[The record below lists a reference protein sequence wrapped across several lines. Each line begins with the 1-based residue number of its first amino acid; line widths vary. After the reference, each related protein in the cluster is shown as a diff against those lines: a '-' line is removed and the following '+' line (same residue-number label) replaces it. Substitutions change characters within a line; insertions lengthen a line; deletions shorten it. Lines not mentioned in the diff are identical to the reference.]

1 MGEEHTNDQGNEQMS
16 EQADHVEMQPVGA
29 ELTFT
34 LEDDQGNEVEC
45 KMLYTFHASHN
56 DKYYLVYTTGK
67 QLEGGEEV
75 SAFRYIP
82 EELEALIK
90 GEEVDVHLEPLA
102 TEVEW
107 AIVADTLRRVSA
119 EGSTV
124 DASSV
129 TSNSNLLSPEE
140 N

>member
-1 MGEEHTNDQGNEQMS
+1 MGEERDTVQTE
-16 EQADHVEMQPVGA
+16 EQADQVEMQPAGA
-29 ELTFT
+29 ELTFS
-34 LEDDQGNEVEC
+34 LEDDQGNEMQC
-45 KMLYTFHASHN
+45 KLLYTFHASHN
-56 DKYYLVYTTGK
+56 DKYYLVYTIENQG
-67 QLEGGEEV
+67 EESEEV

-90 GEEVDVHLEPLA
+90 GEDVDVHLEPLA

-107 AIVADTLRRVSA
+107 SIVADTLRRVAA

-129 TSNSNLLSPEE
+129 TSNDSLLAEEE

>member
-1 MGEEHTNDQGNEQMS
+1 MGEERDTVQTE
-16 EQADHVEMQPVGA
+16 EQADQVEMQPAGA

-34 LEDDQGNEVEC
+34 LEDDQGNEMQC
-45 KMLYTFHASHN
+45 KLLYTFHASHN
-56 DKYYLVYTTGK
+56 DKYYLVYTIDD
-67 QLEGGEEV
+67 QQEGTEEV

-90 GEEVDVHLEPLA
+90 GEDVDVHLEPLA
-102 TEVEW
+102 MEVEW
-107 AIVADTLRRVSA
+107 SIVADTLRRVAA

-129 TSNSNLLSPEE
+129 TSNDGLLSEE
-140 N
+140 EA

>member
-1 MGEEHTNDQGNEQMS
+1 MGEERDTVQTE
-16 EQADHVEMQPVGA
+16 EQADQVEMQPAGA
-29 ELTFT
+29 ELTFS
-34 LEDDQGNEVEC
+34 LEDDQGNEMQC
-45 KMLYTFHASHN
+45 KLLYTFHASHN
-56 DKYYLVYTTGK
+56 DKYYLVYTIEDQG
-67 QLEGGEEV
+67 EESEEV

-90 GEEVDVHLEPLA
+90 GEDVDVHLEPLA

-107 AIVADTLRRVSA
+107 SIVADTLRRIAA

-129 TSNSNLLSPEE
+129 TSSDSLLSEEE

>member
-1 MGEEHTNDQGNEQMS
+1 MAVRGEERDTVQTE
-16 EQADHVEMQPVGA
+16 EQADQVEMQPAGA

-34 LEDDQGNEVEC
+34 LEDDQGNEMQC
-45 KMLYTFHASHN
+45 KLLYTFHASHN
-56 DKYYLVYTTGK
+56 DKYYLVYTIDD
-67 QLEGGEEV
+67 QQEGTEEV

-90 GEEVDVHLEPLA
+90 GEDVDVHLEPLA

-107 AIVADTLRRVSA
+107 SIVADTLRRVAA

-129 TSNSNLLSPEE
+129 TSNDGLLSEE
-140 N
+140 EA

>member
-1 MGEEHTNDQGNEQMS
+1 MGEERDTVQTE
-16 EQADHVEMQPVGA
+16 EQADQVEMQPAGA
-29 ELTFT
+29 ELTFS
-34 LEDDQGNEVEC
+34 LEDDQGNEMQC
-45 KMLYTFHASHN
+45 KLLYTFHASHN
-56 DKYYLVYTTGK
+56 DKYYLVYTIENQG
-67 QLEGGEEV
+67 EESEEV

-90 GEEVDVHLEPLA
+90 GEDVDVHLEPLA
-102 TEVEW
+102 TEVELS
-107 AIVADTLRRVSA
+107 IVADTLRRVAA

-129 TSNSNLLSPEE
+129 TSNDSLLAEEE

>member
-1 MGEEHTNDQGNEQMS
+1 MGEERDTAQTE
-16 EQADHVEMQPVGA
+16 EQADQVEMQPAGA

-34 LEDDQGNEVEC
+34 LEDDQGNEMQC
-45 KMLYTFHASHN
+45 KLLYTFHASHN
-56 DKYYLVYTTGK
+56 DKYYLVYTIDD
-67 QLEGGEEV
+67 QQEGTEEV

-90 GEEVDVHLEPLA
+90 GEDVDVHLEPLA

-107 AIVADTLRRVSA
+107 SIVADTLRRVAA

-129 TSNSNLLSPEE
+129 TSNDGLLSEE
-140 N
+140 EA

>member
-1 MGEEHTNDQGNEQMS
+1 MGEERDTVQTE
-16 EQADHVEMQPVGA
+16 EQADQVEMQPAGA

-34 LEDDQGNEVEC
+34 LEDDQGNEMQC
-45 KMLYTFHASHN
+45 KLLYTFHASHN
-56 DKYYLVYTTGK
+56 DKYYLVYTIDD
-67 QLEGGEEV
+67 QQEGTEEV

-90 GEEVDVHLEPLA
+90 GEDVDVHLEPLA

-107 AIVADTLRRVSA
+107 SIVADTLRRVAA

-129 TSNSNLLSPEE
+129 TSNDGLLSEE
-140 N
+140 EA

>member
-1 MGEEHTNDQGNEQMS
+1 MGEERDTVQTE
-16 EQADHVEMQPVGA
+16 EQADQVEMQPAGA

-34 LEDDQGNEVEC
+34 LEDDQGNEMQC
-45 KMLYTFHASHN
+45 KLLYTFHASHN
-56 DKYYLVYTTGK
+56 DKYYLVYTIDD
-67 QLEGGEEV
+67 QQEGTEEV

-90 GEEVDVHLEPLA
+90 GEDVDVHLEPLA

-107 AIVADTLRRVSA
+107 SIVADTLRRVAA
-119 EGSTV
+119 EGSTG

-129 TSNSNLLSPEE
+129 TSNDGLLSEE
-140 N
+140 EA

>member
-1 MGEEHTNDQGNEQMS
+1 MGEERDTVQTE
-16 EQADHVEMQPVGA
+16 EQADQVEMQPAGA
-29 ELTFT
+29 ELTFS
-34 LEDDQGNEVEC
+34 LEDDQGNEMQC
-45 KMLYTFHASHN
+45 KLLYTFHASHN
-56 DKYYLVYTTGK
+56 DKHYLVYTIENQG
-67 QLEGGEEV
+67 EESEEV

-90 GEEVDVHLEPLA
+90 GEDVDVHLEPLA

-107 AIVADTLRRVSA
+107 SIVADTLRRVAA

-129 TSNSNLLSPEE
+129 TSNDSLLAEEE

>member
-1 MGEEHTNDQGNEQMS
+1 MGEERDTVQTE
-16 EQADHVEMQPVGA
+16 EQADQVEMQPAGA

-34 LEDDQGNEVEC
+34 LEDDQGNEMQC
-45 KMLYTFHASHN
+45 KLLYTFHASHN
-56 DKYYLVYTTGK
+56 DKYYLVYTIDD
-67 QLEGGEEV
+67 QQEGTEEV

-90 GEEVDVHLEPLA
+90 GEDVDVHLEPLA

-107 AIVADTLRRVSA
+107 SIVADTLRRVAA

-129 TSNSNLLSPEE
+129 TSNAGLLSEE
-140 N
+140 EA

>member
-1 MGEEHTNDQGNEQMS
+1 MGEERDTVQTE
-16 EQADHVEMQPVGA
+16 EQADQVEMQPAGA
-29 ELTFT
+29 ELTFS
-34 LEDDQGNEVEC
+34 LEDDQGNEMQC
-45 KMLYTFHASHN
+45 KLLYTFHASHN
-56 DKYYLVYTTGK
+56 DKYYLVYTIENQG
-67 QLEGGEEV
+67 EESEEV

-90 GEEVDVHLEPLA
+90 GEDVDVHLEPLA

-107 AIVADTLRRVSA
+107 SIVADTLRRIAA

-129 TSNSNLLSPEE
+129 TSSDSLLAEEE

>member
-1 MGEEHTNDQGNEQMS
+1 MGEERDTVQTE
-16 EQADHVEMQPVGA
+16 EQADQVEMQPAGA
-29 ELTFT
+29 ELTFS
-34 LEDDQGNEVEC
+34 LEDDQGNEMQC
-45 KMLYTFHASHN
+45 KLLYTFHASHN
-56 DKYYLVYTTGK
+56 DKYYLVYTIEDQG
-67 QLEGGEEV
+67 EESEEV

-90 GEEVDVHLEPLA
+90 GEDVDVHLEPLA

-107 AIVADTLRRVSA
+107 SIVADTLRRVAA

-129 TSNSNLLSPEE
+129 TSNDSLLSEEE

>member
-1 MGEEHTNDQGNEQMS
+1 MGEERDTVQTE
-16 EQADHVEMQPVGA
+16 EQADQVEMQPAGA
-29 ELTFT
+29 ELTFS
-34 LEDDQGNEVEC
+34 LEDDQGNEMQC
-45 KMLYTFHASHN
+45 KLLYTFHASHN
-56 DKYYLVYTTGK
+56 DKYYLVYTIEDQG
-67 QLEGGEEV
+67 EESEEV

-90 GEEVDVHLEPLA
+90 GEDVDVHLEPLA

-107 AIVADTLRRVSA
+107 SIVADTLRRIAA

-129 TSNSNLLSPEE
+129 TSNDSLLAEEE

>member
-1 MGEEHTNDQGNEQMS
+1 MGEERDTVQTE
-16 EQADHVEMQPVGA
+16 EQAYQVEMQPAGA

-34 LEDDQGNEVEC
+34 LEDDQGNEMQC
-45 KMLYTFHASHN
+45 KLLYTFHASHN
-56 DKYYLVYTTGK
+56 DKYYLVYTIDD
-67 QLEGGEEV
+67 QQEGTEEV

-90 GEEVDVHLEPLA
+90 GEDVDVHLEPLA

-107 AIVADTLRRVSA
+107 SIVADTLRRVAA

-129 TSNSNLLSPEE
+129 TSNDGLLSEE
-140 N
+140 EA

>member
-1 MGEEHTNDQGNEQMS
+1 MGEERDTVQTE
-16 EQADHVEMQPVGA
+16 EQADQVEMQPAGA

-34 LEDDQGNEVEC
+34 LEDDQGNEMQC
-45 KMLYTFHASHN
+45 KLLYTFHASHN
-56 DKYYLVYTTGK
+56 DKHYLVYTIDD
-67 QLEGGEEV
+67 QQEGTEEV

-90 GEEVDVHLEPLA
+90 GEDVDVHLEPLA

-107 AIVADTLRRVSA
+107 SIVADTLRRVAA

-129 TSNSNLLSPEE
+129 TSNDGLLSEE
-140 N
+140 EA

>member
-1 MGEEHTNDQGNEQMS
+1 
-16 EQADHVEMQPVGA
+16 MQPAGA

-34 LEDDQGNEVEC
+34 LEDDQGNEMQC
-45 KMLYTFHASHN
+45 KLLYTFHASHN
-56 DKYYLVYTTGK
+56 DKYYLVYTIDD
-67 QLEGGEEV
+67 QQEGTEEV

-90 GEEVDVHLEPLA
+90 GEDVDVHLEPLA

-107 AIVADTLRRVSA
+107 SIVADTLRRVAA

-129 TSNSNLLSPEE
+129 TSNDGLLSEE
-140 N
+140 EA

>member
-1 MGEEHTNDQGNEQMS
+1 MQTE
-16 EQADHVEMQPVGA
+16 EQADQVEMQPAGA

-34 LEDDQGNEVEC
+34 LEDDQGNEMQC
-45 KMLYTFHASHN
+45 KLLYTFHASHN
-56 DKYYLVYTTGK
+56 DKYYLVYTIDD
-67 QLEGGEEV
+67 QQEGTEEV

-90 GEEVDVHLEPLA
+90 GEDVDVHLEPLA

-107 AIVADTLRRVSA
+107 SIVADTLRRVAA

-129 TSNSNLLSPEE
+129 TSNDGLLSEE
-140 N
+140 EA

>member
-1 MGEEHTNDQGNEQMS
+1 MQTDDQAEQL
-16 EQADHVEMQPVGA
+16 EKQPAGA
-29 ELTFT
+29 ELTVS
-34 LEDDQGNEVEC
+34 LEDDQGNEMQC
-45 KMLYTFHASHN
+45 KLLYTFHASHN
-56 DKYYLVYTTGK
+56 DKYYLVYTIENQG
-67 QLEGGEEV
+67 EESEEV

-90 GEEVDVHLEPLA
+90 GEDVDVHLEPLA

-107 AIVADTLRRVSA
+107 SIVADTLRRVAA

-129 TSNSNLLSPEE
+129 TSNDSLLAEEE

>member
-1 MGEEHTNDQGNEQMS
+1 MGEEHDTVQTEEQS
-16 EQADHVEMQPVGA
+16 DRVEMQPAGA
-29 ELTFT
+29 ELTFM
-34 LEDDQGNEVEC
+34 LEDDQGNEMQC
-45 KMLYTFHASHN
+45 KLLYTFHASHN
-56 DKYYLVYTTGK
+56 DKYYLVYTIENQG
-67 QLEGGEEV
+67 EESEEV

-90 GEEVDVHLEPLA
+90 GEDVDVHLEPLA

-107 AIVADTLRRVSA
+107 SIVADTLRRVAA

-129 TSNSNLLSPEE
+129 TSNDSLLAEEE

>member
-1 MGEEHTNDQGNEQMS
+1 MGEERDTVQTE
-16 EQADHVEMQPVGA
+16 EQADQVEMQPAGA
-29 ELTFT
+29 ELTFS
-34 LEDDQGNEVEC
+34 LEDDQGNEMQC
-45 KMLYTFHASHN
+45 KLLYTFHASHN
-56 DKYYLVYTTGK
+56 DKYYLVYTIENQG
-67 QLEGGEEV
+67 EESEEV

-90 GEEVDVHLEPLA
+90 GEDVDVHLEPLA

-107 AIVADTLRRVSA
+107 SIVADTLRRVAA

-129 TSNSNLLSPEE
+129 TSSDSLLSEEE

>member
-1 MGEEHTNDQGNEQMS
+1 MGEEHDTVQAE
-16 EQADHVEMQPVGA
+16 EQADQVEMQPAGA
-29 ELTFT
+29 ELTFS
-34 LEDDQGNEVEC
+34 LEDDQGNEMQC
-45 KMLYTFHASHN
+45 KLLYTFHASHN
-56 DKYYLVYTTGK
+56 DKYYLVYTIENQG
-67 QLEGGEEV
+67 EESEEV

-90 GEEVDVHLEPLA
+90 GEDVDVHLEPLA

-107 AIVADTLRRVSA
+107 SIVADTLRRVVA

-129 TSNSNLLSPEE
+129 TSNDSLLAEEE

>member
-1 MGEEHTNDQGNEQMS
+1 MGEEHDTVQAE
-16 EQADHVEMQPVGA
+16 EQADQVEMQPAGA
-29 ELTFT
+29 ELTFS
-34 LEDDQGNEVEC
+34 LEDDQGNEMQC
-45 KMLYTFHASHN
+45 KLLYTFHASHN
-56 DKYYLVYTTGK
+56 DKYYLVYTIENQG
-67 QLEGGEEV
+67 EESEEV

-90 GEEVDVHLEPLA
+90 GEDVDVHLEPLA

-107 AIVADTLRRVSA
+107 SIVADTLRRVAA

-129 TSNSNLLSPEE
+129 TSNDSLLAEEE